1 MSYYYS
7 DSHKNE
13 CEDVEYYYCK
23 DCKEL
28 VHESEKNICP
38 ICLLFIPRFDNVIV
52 CICDMLPEIEPD
64 YDWMRKEEM
73 ENALTW

>member
-1 MSYYYS
+1 MSYYNS

-13 CEDVEYYYCK
+13 CEDAEYYYCK

-38 ICLLFIPRFDNVIV
+38 ICLLFIPRFPKVID
-52 CICDMLPEIEPD
+52 CICEELPEYEPD
-64 YDWMRKEEM
+64 YDTIRKEKM
-73 ENALTW
+73 ENALAW